1 MGMQIFLTV
10 VLFAIAI
17 VCFVTSHRTNKRKGH
32 TD

>member
-17 VCFVTSHRTNKRKGH
+17 VCFVTSHRTSKRK
-32 TD
+32 D